1 MPGPDMQSG
10 PPERGTR
17 RHRASAD
24 ITLLDLRDDFP
35 ELAPSEVARVIESLA
50 RRGLVSRVGDFE
62 RVYLG
67 GVTFSPGKLGE
78 GSYDLPT

>member
-1 MPGPDMQSG
+1 MHSKLTVRQSAVLAAI
-10 PPERGTR
+10 ERR
-17 RHRASAD
+17 RTS
-24 ITLLDLRDDFP
+24 TLLDLRDDFP